1 MNHDYLRQ
9 LVKRYIDEYLW
20 KQKRNKKFDCL
31 LKNEVNM
38 KNVVITGGNG
48 YIGSHVVKKI
58 LEYPDEFGIV
68 VACRNSEN
76 IPTGVKCLSLDIL
89 KDSNKTNLFEYLGKP
104 DICIHLAW
112 TNGFQ
117 HNAPSHIEELSSHF
131 TFLKNLADSG
141 THQFIVAGSFREYG
155 SVNGMVSQNVFT
167 EPENLYALSKRTLKR
182 ALEIYFKDRDICL
195 QWIRP
200 FTVYGDDEKNNSIM
214 SKIIKWE
221 KENKKT
227 FQFTNGDEQYD
238 YIEIDQLAQQIIA
251 IASQTE
257 IDGVIDCCSGYP
269 TRIGDKI
276 EEFLTTNGYKIRPL
290 YGAFPKR
297 AYDSPVIYGDSTKI
311 KEIMRLFQNKHKKS
325 EA

>member
-1 MNHDYLRQ
+1 M
-9 LVKRYIDEYLW
+9 
-20 KQKRNKKFDCL
+20 KK
-31 LKNEVNM
+31 
-38 KNVVITGGNG
+38 VVITGGNG

-58 LEYPDEFGIV
+58 LQYPDEFSMTAV
-68 VACRNSEN
+68 CRNSEN
-76 IPTGVKCLSLDIL
+76 LPLGVKWVSLDLL
-89 KDSNKTNLFEYLGKP
+89 KEANRSDLYEHLGRP

-117 HNAPSHIEELSSHF
+117 HNAPSHMEELSGHF

-141 THQFIVAGSFREYG
+141 TRQFIVAGSFREYG
-155 SVNGMVSQNVFT
+155 RVNGKASQDVVA

-182 ALEIYFKDRDICL
+182 SLEIYFENKDICL

-214 SKIIKWE
+214 GKIIKWE
-221 KENKKT
+221 KENKES
-227 FQFTNGDEQYD
+227 FQFTSGDEQYD
-238 YIEIDQLAQQIIA
+238 YIEIDQLAQQIVA

-276 EEFLTTNGYKIRPL
+276 EEFLKVNGFKIRPV

-297 AYDSPVIYGDSTKI
+297 NYDSPVIYGDDSKI
-311 KEIMRLFQNKHKKS
+311 KEVMRIFQVKHQGS
-325 EA
+325 EE